1 MKGRDRDELKG
12 QGRSCDM
19 KNHAVCVD
27 KEIERV
33 TDESVKGVCWSSRSI
48 SMQAQC

>member
-1 MKGRDRDELKG
+1 
-12 QGRSCDM
+12 M

-33 TDESVKGVCWSSRSI
+33 TDESAKEYAGLVGVI
-48 SMQAQC
+48 SKQAQC